1 MLALKGG
8 NDGSCVQTGLAPLL
22 AFVII
27 DAWSNR
33 LRSNRPK
40 SSLRR
45 GMSKWWT
52 FASRT
57 SGRRVICRAR
67 GTCRFGSS
75 DAKAALVRDG
85 LVFVCAAG
93 IRSQAAARIAESY
106 GLTRV
111 FNLTGGT
118 QSWARAGFPLIRER
132 TAA

>member
-1 MLALKGG
+1 M
-8 NDGSCVQTGLAPLL
+8 VQQITVQQAKELIATGDVEVVDVREPNEWAAGHLPGARHVPLGQ
-22 AFVII
+22 
-27 DAWSNR
+27 
-33 LRSNRPK
+33 LR
-40 SSLRR
+40 
-45 GMSKWWT
+45 T
-52 FASRT
+52 
-57 SGRRVICRAR
+57 
-67 GTCRFGSS
+67 